1 MKAKQAEEVRTCSIP
16 SHEITT
22 CTSQAL
28 RKSPPPGTG
37 AGQAKGVT
45 MKTSPS
51 GKKDRKIPTVTITID
66 DPQDSMI
73 YHEVQGKRYTR
84 KDSCRGRMN

>member
-16 SHEITT
+16 SHEIIT

-28 RKSPPPGTG
+28 RSPPPGTG
-37 AGQAKGVT
+37 AGQAKGAT

-51 GKKDRKIPTVTITID
+51 GKKDRKIPTVPITVD
-66 DPQDSMI
+66 
-73 YHEVQGKRYTR
+73 
-84 KDSCRGRMN
+84 